1 MKEKPIRHPLLQQN
15 LLDKAIAYVAPKMAQ
30 QRMMAR
36 AQLALAGGY
45 SGARRDRAQL
55 SNWRPGTG
63 SPTTD
68 IIADLPELRGRS
80 RDQMRNAPV
89 AVGAINSA
97 VSHIVGTGLACTP
110 SIDFK
115 RLGMAE
121 EVAEAWCEDTRFRYE
136 TWATST
142 DCDLARNLNF
152 YGIQSL
158 AQRTWFESGDGF
170 VLTPRVARA
179 GRAAQLALQLIEA
192 DRVCNPDRKA
202 DTDTLID
209 GIELAEETGETLAVH
224 VARKHPGDYRVT
236 GNTWE
241 RVAVRGA
248 STGRRNVLHLFE
260 QLRPGQVRG
269 VPWIAPILEPLKQLN
284 RWTDNELNAA
294 VTSSIFSVFVKMD
307 AEAFNTLFNDD
318 DQGSLLNT
326 ASEDRTKA
334 QESGQAINLLP
345 GEDITT
351 ASMNRPN
358 PEFDPFW
365 TAIVRQMGMAL
376 EVPYEV
382 LVMHFQSSYSAARG
396 ALLMAWKFYKR
407 RRDLL
412 ATQLCQPVYELWL
425 ADEVAEGRISAP
437 GFFANPVVRAAWC
450 KAIWTGD
457 GPGSIDP
464 QKEVAAARE
473 RVEMEISTL
482 DAESMLH
489 DGVDWKTKHAQRARE
504 VAAQKRDGTYMP
516 KAGAAPQPAQD
527 APANDTPGGDAPAK
541 DTDEDGAA
549 DAGVTDALHGIHR
562 KLDGLA
568 SQDRSIIINQGD
580 THVTLPEGCI
590 QLEARVDVPA
600 TQVLVQQ
607 APRQNARQIHK
618 RNEAGDLVE
627 TITTYEAKP

>member
-1 MKEKPIRHPLLQQN
+1 MREKPTPSRKPLFQQN

-45 SGARRDRAQL
+45 TGARRDRSQL
-55 SNWRPGTG
+55 SAWNPGAG

-68 IIADLPELRGRS
+68 IIVDLPELRARS

-89 AVGAINSA
+89 AVGAINSG
-97 VSHIVGTGLACTP
+97 VSHIVGTGLSCTP
-110 SIDFK
+110 AINSSF
-115 RLGMAE
+115 LGLAE
-121 EVAEAWCEDTRFRYE
+121 EVAKEWCGNTRFRFE
-136 TWATST
+136 TWASST
-142 DCDLARNLNF
+142 DCDVARNLDF
-152 YGIQSL
+152 YDQQSL

-179 GRAAQLALQLIEA
+179 GRPARLALQLLEA

-224 VARKHPGDYRVT
+224 VARKHPGDYRST
-236 GNTWE
+236 GNTWT
-241 RVAVRGA
+241 RVPVRGSS

-260 QLRPGQVRG
+260 PLRPGQVRG
-269 VPWIAPILEPLKQLN
+269 VPWIAPIIEPLKQLN

-294 VTSSIFSVFVKMD
+294 VSSSIFSIFMKMD
-307 AEAFNTLFNDD
+307 PDAFDTLFNDP
-318 DQGSLLNT
+318 DQETLLDT
-326 ASEDRTKA
+326 ASENRTKP
-334 QESGQAINLLP
+334 QESGQAVNLLP
-345 GEDITT
+345 GESIET

-365 TAIVRQMGMAL
+365 TALVRQMGMAL

-412 ATQLCQPVYELWL
+412 AKKFCQPVYELWL
-425 ADEVAEGRISAP
+425 ADEVAAGRISAP
-437 GFFANPVVRAAWC
+437 GFFADDVVRAAWC
-450 KAIWTGD
+450 KAVWTGD

-489 DGVDWKTKHAQRARE
+489 DGVDWETKHAQRTRE
-504 VAAQKRDGTYMP
+504 VAAQKRDGTYIP
-516 KAGAAPQPAQD
+516 KAGAAADTKPADQ
-527 APANDTPGGDAPAK
+527 A
-541 DTDEDGAA
+541 DEDATRPRVAA
-549 DAGVTDALHGIHR
+549 G
-562 KLDGLA
+562 
-568 SQDRSIIINQGD
+568 Q
-580 THVTLPEGCI
+580 PE
-590 QLEARVDVPA
+590 
-600 TQVLVQQ
+600 
-607 APRQNARQIHK
+607 
-618 RNEAGDLVE
+618 
-627 TITTYEAKP
+627 